1 MALLEVPRAIPHVDV
16 DNVLPAKR
24 LAEYITKSVPGLR
37 LAGCLR
43 RFSFCVWRVRDKL
56 PVYTTH

>member
-24 LAEYITKSVPGLR
+24 QAEYIT
-37 LAGCLR
+37 
-43 RFSFCVWRVRDKL
+43 
-56 PVYTTH
+56 